1 MKAKFTLEPLPLPFF
16 TYYYKNLEQRSHPN
30 SQYGY
35 MLNEK
40 GQFKN
45 LLIQKEKKINEI
57 KNNSS
62 KCGQTKNIFQPL
74 CEVLC
79 FNIKT
84 IHKSLL
90 MLRSNSTERKNSHL
104 HKEYKFLN
112 KSFSDNLVM
121 EILPHSLHNILWRMY
136 SQMVS
141 VQWKGTINSGIH
153 KRVPFSLWWQ
163 CKASLLVKC
172 VLPIS

>member
-74 CEVLC
+74 CEVLTLRLYTNPSLC
-79 FNIKT
+79 SEAIALKERTATCIKNT
-84 IHKSLL
+84 
-90 MLRSNSTERKNSHL
+90 NFST
-104 HKEYKFLN
+104 
-112 KSFSDNLVM
+112 NL
-121 EILPHSLHNILWRMY
+121 
-136 SQMVS
+136 SQI
-141 VQWKGTINSGIH
+141 T
-153 KRVPFSLWWQ
+153 
-163 CKASLLVKC
+163 
-172 VLPIS
+172 